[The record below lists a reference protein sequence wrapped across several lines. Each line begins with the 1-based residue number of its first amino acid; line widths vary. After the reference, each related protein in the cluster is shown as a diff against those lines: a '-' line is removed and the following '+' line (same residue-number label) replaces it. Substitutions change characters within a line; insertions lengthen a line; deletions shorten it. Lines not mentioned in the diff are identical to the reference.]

1 MESDWIPNSLYDDSE
16 SVLLEAQAVRT
27 ANETTQNNKKYLCLY
42 SYFRDKANVVKRRL
56 ITEALLRCVLI
67 VPFRGDEECASVVTV
82 LD

>member
-1 MESDWIPNSLYDDSE
+1 MTGSPTVFTTTLNLFSWKHRPES
-16 SVLLEAQAVRT
+16 VRT

-42 SYFRDKANVVKRRL
+42 SHFRDKANVVKRHL